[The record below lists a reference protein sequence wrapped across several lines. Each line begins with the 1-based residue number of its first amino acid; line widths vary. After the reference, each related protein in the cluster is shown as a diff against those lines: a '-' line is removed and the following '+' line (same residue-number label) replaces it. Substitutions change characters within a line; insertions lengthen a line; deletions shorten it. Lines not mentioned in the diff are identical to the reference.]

1 MATVGFIGLGQMGGN
16 MATRLL
22 GAGHVVTGYDI
33 VKSKAEALVGAGLK
47 VADSPRAAAEGA
59 DVVFSSVIDDSAS
72 RAVWT
77 GPDGVLSARTSKRM
91 IAVEHSTLSRDWV
104 LELDGTV
111 RRHGLRFIDCCVAGR
126 PSAAA
131 AGQLVVFAGADA
143 ADLAEIT
150 PLLKPISKE
159 IFHFGPVGSGITF
172 KLIYNLM
179 GATQIA
185 SLAEGLAAAEAAG
198 IDVLTAAKAMSTGAT
213 GSPHVVR
220 HAALMAEGRH
230 EDPPAF
236 TGRARVKD
244 STYGVALHE
253 QLGCQTVLGQATVAV
268 WGQMVGTGMGAA
280 ADSRL
285 IDAVRAT
292 RKTSR

>member
-1 MATVGFIGLGQMGGN
+1 MAMIGFIGLGQMGGN
-16 MATRLL
+16 IARRQLD
-22 GAGHVVTGYDI
+22 AGHTVTGYDI
-33 VKSKAEALVGAGLK
+33 VREKAEPLIALGLK
-47 VADSPRAAAEGA
+47 WAGSPREVAEAA
-59 DVVFSSVIDDSAS
+59 DVVFSSVIDDAAS

-77 GPDGVLSARTSKRM
+77 GAEGVLSGHPRKEM

-104 LELDGTV
+104 LELDQV
-111 RRHGLRFIDCCVAGR
+111 IRRHGFRFADCCVAGR

-143 ADLAEIT
+143 ADLEELR
-150 PLLKPISKE
+150 PLLAPMSKE
-159 IFHFGPVGSGITF
+159 IFHFGPAGAGTAF

-185 SLAEGLAAAEAAG
+185 SLAEALAAAEAVG
-198 IDVLTAAKAMSTGAT
+198 IDLPTAAKAISTGNT
-213 GSPHVVR
+213 GSRHVIH

-244 STYGVALHE
+244 STYGVKLHE
-253 QLGCQTVLGQATVAV
+253 QLGCSAELGRATIAV
-268 WGQMVGTGMGAA
+268 WEQMVNSGMAGA

-285 IDAVRAT
+285 IEAVRAK
-292 RKTSR
+292 RK